1 MHRLILLLA
10 FPLFLPVL
18 LPGQPPATKEAF
30 RKNYQRRIQKEYL
43 NGVYIPK
50 DVPDAFMQFNQL
62 IDKESKQKFR
72 KVNENTAVT
81 KLHFSLGRWIILNW
95 GFYEGSRL
103 SHYLR
108 TNLEIYHPEDMARFL
123 ILTYHRNLNGESL
136 NVKELVEEIQQKQEV
151 QRQQLLEQGTIIHEE
166 TRKRN
171 AERGGE

>member
-1 MHRLILLLA
+1 
-10 FPLFLPVL
+10 
-18 LPGQPPATKEAF
+18 
-30 RKNYQRRIQKEYL
+30 
-43 NGVYIPK
+43 
-50 DVPDAFMQFNQL
+50 MQFNQL

-171 AERGGE
+171 AERGGK